1 MLRPVVMAAAMLGG
15 LLAGPAQAAPVN
27 AAAPIALF
35 DVELLDGTDLR
46 NTTGLQILS
55 GLMSSR
61 GAGDFTA
68 IPGGTQVAVNSALY
82 LYTALGGL
90 GETAFSFSIGD
101 YGVFTE
107 TAAPL
112 ILAQGVSATST
123 SIEAYL
129 LGIFAPSGPLGAFT
143 PGPASFDV
151 SFTRSA
157 STGTRADVASTSG
170 SGTLASPPSPVSVPE
185 PASWAL
191 LGMGP
196 ALLTLLRLRRWAG
209 RAKGRPAR
217 RRGYFST
224 NAFSIT

>member
-1 MLRPVVMAAAMLGG
+1 MLKRVVVAAAMLGAV
-15 LLAGPAQAAPVN
+15 LAGPGHAAPVN

-35 DVELLDGTDLR
+35 NVELLDGTDLR
-46 NTTGLQILS
+46 NTTGLQISS

-61 GAGDFTA
+61 GAGDFA
-68 IPGGTQVAVNSALY
+68 MIPGGTSVAVRSPLY
-82 LYTALGGL
+82 LYTALGGMDDA
-90 GETAFSFSIGD
+90 AFSFSIGD

-129 LGIFAPSGPLGAFT
+129 LGIFAPSGALAAFT

-157 STGTRADVASTSG
+157 STGNGADVASTSG
-170 SGTLASPPSPVSVPE
+170 SGTLASPPSPISVPE
-185 PASWAL
+185 PSSLAL
-191 LGMGP
+191 LAIGP
-196 ALLTLLRLRRWAG
+196 ALMALLRMRRWAKP
-209 RAKGRPAR
+209 AKARPAPQQY
-217 RRGYFST
+217 YFST
-224 NAFSIT
+224 KAFSIT